1 MNFEIVKKETY
12 TLVTSKVEKLDTHSA
27 TDLKTEFLAIS
38 NTLERNIIIDLS
50 ATRYCDSSGLNA
62 ILTGNRIC
70 KNAKGSF
77 ILTGLNT
84 SIKKII
90 TISQLNKVLKIIP
103 TLPEAIDYLFM
114 EEIER
119 QLDDQE

>member
-27 TDLKTEFLAIS
+27 TDLKTEFVAIS

-62 ILTGNRIC
+62 ILTGNRLC
-70 KNAKGSF
+70 KNSKGSF
-77 ILTGLNT
+77 IITGLNT

-90 TISQLNKVLKIIP
+90 SISQLNKVLKIIP